1 MITIL
6 LLIICFIAIWFSTGV
21 IIRQAEFLSNK
32 LKINQFVVSF
42 VVLGLATSITEFV
55 IGANAIIDNK
65 PSIFV
70 GNLLGGVAVIF
81 LFIIPM
87 LAIFAKSLKLDR
99 KFNGFLLIASLLV
112 ILAAPIFVV
121 NREIQVEDSY
131 ILITSYIVLVIL
143 VISRNQSEKV
153 KIANKSKLF
162 KDIVISVGKILVVTV
177 VMLFAGNYLVDT
189 AIYYSNLWEVSP
201 FIISILGLSV
211 GSNLPEIV
219 VGIRSILSGKKSI
232 AFANYLGSAAA
243 NSLALGLLSL
253 INFIKTSQPIILNSN
268 LSVLWFIVFG
278 LILFYIFIRSK
289 TEISRNEGFALL
301 FIYAIF
307 VGFEFVFGIYAN

>member
-1 MITIL
+1 ML

-153 KIANKSKLF
+153 KIVNKSKLF
-162 KDIVISVGKILVVTV
+162 KDIVISVGKIFVVTV

-189 AIYYSNLWEVSP
+189 AIYYSNLWGVSP

-253 INFIKTSQPIILNSN
+253 INFIKTSQPIIINSN

-278 LILFYIFIRSK
+278 LIIFYIFIRSK

-307 VGFEFVFGIYAN
+307 VGFEFVFGIFAN